1 MTPARPGFDVA
12 PGIGRTVVRLGL
24 AMVVLYTGLGLGV
37 GYWQVLQAEALT
49 RDPQNPL
56 VLQEKEAPRGRI
68 VDARDVVLADWK
80 DGRRVYKDAAMANV
94 IGYASSRF
102 GRVGLEQTY
111 DAELIGLTSGSPAA
125 DMLRKFQRERLR
137 PASLHLSID
146 LRLQDLGARL
156 LGERRGAVVALEP
169 ATGRVLAFVSSPS
182 FDPNAIADPD
192 RAEAALAQLS
202 KDEASPLLDRPAQGL
217 YVPGSAF
224 KVVTGMAAL
233 EAGAITAATTYPDQP
248 KEEETGYLVGGF
260 RVQDGHHPFTGST
273 ALDFSQAIEVSCNIY
288 FAHTAVRLGGA
299 ALRSFADQAGFD
311 ARIPF
316 ELPTSVSQVT
326 GGAAGTGDGGFQDKV
341 EVANAGYG
349 QAEVLVTPLQMALVT
364 SAVAN
369 GGTMMRPR
377 LVDSIESSDGAMTS
391 VAGGTLAR
399 IASPGTIATMRD
411 AMIQAVQGTWGRQFA
426 GEAKVEGVTTAGK
439 TGTAELGPGQKPHAW
454 FVGFAPA
461 ERPRIVVAVIIE
473 HGGSA
478 ALNAAPL
485 AGQLMTYYL
494 TKIVGG

>member
-1 MTPARPGFDVA
+1 MTPTRPGFDLA

-24 AMVVLYTGLGLGV
+24 AMVILYTSLGLGV
-37 GYWQVLQAEALT
+37 GYWQVVQAEALT
-49 RDPQNPL
+49 RDPANPL
-56 VLQEKEAPRGRI
+56 VLQEKEAQRGRI

-80 DGRRVYKDAAMANV
+80 DGRRTYKDVAMANV

-102 GRVGLEQTY
+102 GRVGLESTY

-156 LGERRGAVVALEP
+156 LGDRRGAVVALEP
-169 ATGRVLAFVSSPS
+169 STGRILAFVSSPTY
-182 FDPNAIADPD
+182 DPNAIADPD
-192 RAEAALAQLS
+192 RAEAALAKLNT
-202 KDEASPLLDRPAQGL
+202 DEASPLLDRPAQGL
-217 YVPGSAF
+217 YVPGSSF
-224 KVVTGMAAL
+224 KLVTAMAAL
-233 EAGAITAATTYPDQP
+233 DAGVMTADTTYPDQP
-248 KEEETGYLVGGF
+248 KEEQDGYLVGGF
-260 RVQDGHHPFTGST
+260 RVQDGHHLFTGSK
-273 ALDFSQAIEVSCNIY
+273 ALDFTEAIEVSCNIY
-288 FAHTAVRLGGA
+288 FAHTAVGVGGT
-299 ALRSFADQAGFD
+299 ALRAFADRAGFD

-316 ELPTSVSQVT
+316 ELPTSSSQVT
-326 GGAAGTGDGGFQDKV
+326 SGAAGTGDGGFQDKV

-364 SAVAN
+364 AAVAN
-369 GGTMMRPR
+369 GGTIMRPR
-377 LVDSIESSDGAMTS
+377 LVDSIESADGAVTDL
-391 VAGGTLAR
+391 AGGTLAHV
-399 IASPGTIATMRD
+399 ASPATVATMRD
-411 AMIQAVQGTWGRQFA
+411 AMIQAVEGEWGRQFA
-426 GEAKVEGVTTAGK
+426 GEAKVKGITTAGK

-461 ERPRIVVAVIIE
+461 EQPKIVVAVVIE

-485 AGQLMTYYL
+485 AGDVMSYYL
-494 TKIVGG
+494 TKILGG